1 MLTEAKNNIKVMF
14 LSLKY
19 NLMRAMENKVAFLT
33 SVIMMIFNNATFI
46 IQWITIFSLKDLIGG
61 YTFKDVMLFWAI
73 SSGSF
78 GFAHTLFNGAYKIPE
93 YIEQGKL
100 DAYLTMPK
108 SVYCQVISSSLEPSA
123 IGDLIYGYLALFIF
137 NFSFKNLLL
146 YSILIIFGAIIYVA
160 VVTIYNSLTFKY
172 IRSSYLTDAI
182 RDVFINTSLYPD
194 IIFNKI
200 VKFIAYTF
208 IPSGLASWIPVH
220 LLMDFTFKEFTIL
233 IGGTFIL
240 LGLAI
245 VLFNRGLKS
254 YTSSNLVGAR
264 S

>member
-1 MLTEAKNNIKVMF
+1 
-14 LSLKY
+14 
-19 NLMRAMENKVAFLT
+19 
-33 SVIMMIFNNATFI
+33 MMIFNNATFI

-78 GFAHTLFNGAYKIPE
+78 GLAHTLFNGAYKIPE

-108 SVYCQVISSSLEPSA
+108 SVYCQVISSNLEPSA

-137 NFSFKNLLL
+137 NFSIKNLLL
-146 YSILIIFGAIIYVA
+146 YNILIIFGALIYVSI
-160 VVTIYNSLTFKY
+160 VTIYNSLTFKF
-172 IRSSYLTDAI
+172 IRSSYLTDAV

-194 IIFNKI
+194 VIFNKI

-220 LLMDFTFKEFTIL
+220 LLLNFNFREFVIL
-233 IGGTFIL
+233 ISGTLIL

-245 VLFNRGLKS
+245 ILFNKGLKS